1 MVTSTSNKKK
11 SKVTFLS
18 KYQFLF
24 SNTNSNFGIR
34 SFVTSFDK
42 VLHSESP
49 GYHGNCLCFANK
61 QLNCLQ
67 ITGKKRYECLSLI
80 LCEIMHQR
88 LYPFGNNSRSF
99 SSLL

>member
-42 VLHSESP
+42 VLHSESQVIMVIV
-49 GYHGNCLCFANK
+49 FV
-61 QLNCLQ
+61 LQ
-67 ITGKKRYECLSLI
+67 TRNLTVCKLLVKRDMNVC
-80 LCEIMHQR
+80 H
-88 LYPFGNNSRSF
+88 
-99 SSLL
+99 